1 MTYTPFDYQDIAIT
15 ACIERLTRAVRR
27 FRDPVDSERRAFALT
42 ACTGAGKTVI
52 ASKVLEAL
60 LVGSDTYNTDADPDI
75 TVLWVT
81 DDEALNAQTRQRFT
95 SASRLSSQRLHAID
109 SEGFPPVLD
118 RGAVYFLNIQKLHD
132 KSTKYTVASD
142 ARAYTLWDTISRTA
156 DEHTLIVVLDEA
168 HKGMKGGGERVTTV
182 RRLVEGEGSRKPV
195 PIVWGIS
202 ATPERFIDVM
212 GKHAAHTLEPAVV
225 VDTAAVQ
232 ESGLLKDTIILSAPE
247 SDGAYDTTM
256 LREAVRRVKGQEKRW
271 AAYCTSE
278 SIDLVVPLL
287 VVQVGNK
294 PSAAELNRIVGSIR
308 EEWKGDEGTTLE
320 DKHIRHVFGDRA
332 DIKADGVVIRHA
344 APESVQDNTNVRV
357 LLAIE
362 AITTG
367 WDCPRAE
374 VLVSL
379 RGGKDRTHITQLIG
393 RMVRTPLARRID
405 TDELLNTV
413 TCLLPKFDAKTTDD
427 VVARLTARDF
437 GDGDVPADADRA
449 RVRVLR
455 DPVTLERNPN
465 VPDDVF
471 DALAELPTEI
481 RPVGAALRPITAL
494 FETAAAL
501 AGFDMVPTAT
511 ADATNKL
518 VEVLEGLFVSPRNTE
533 ALDAAVVSIETAT
546 VRTVSTH
553 LGTGTVYTPVE
564 STLTVD
570 VHAIDAA
577 FAEAVKVV
585 GKEAAL
591 AFQKHRAKV
600 NNDDDLIRA
609 KTQVAA
615 TVSLPD
621 TKSTVERAASDLT
634 NAWLDKHGR
643 DFKTEGDKGRAA
655 YLKLARRAGKPVT
668 VTVAVPETLVENT
681 RDTKGVLIPT
691 VNRHLFSAPNGA
703 YPFKRDSSW
712 ETTVLDTE
720 LARTGNAA
728 VIGWYRNPARPD
740 DTALQIPYLNAA
752 GKETSAQPDFLFFQ
766 RDVTGKVLVSVI
778 DPHGT
783 HFNDGIQRL
792 RGMAE
797 FVAAHDGLFENFLAV
812 AESKRNGKTVL
823 VALDLKLADVQ
834 RAIAEATSDVPL
846 FDDEKLTTV
855 YAPPAV

>member
-1 MTYTPFDYQDIAIT
+1 MTYTPFDYQDTAIT

-60 LVGSDTYNTDADPDI
+60 LVGSDTYGTDADPDI

-95 SASRLSSQRLHAID
+95 SASRLPSQRLHAID
-109 SEGFPPVLD
+109 SEHFPEVLE

-168 HKGMKGGGERVTTV
+168 HKGMKGDGERVTTV
-182 RRLVEGEGSRKPV
+182 RRLVEGEGARKPA

-212 GKHAAHTLEPAVV
+212 GKHAAHTLEPAVT

-232 ESGLLKDTIILSAPE
+232 ESGLLKDTIILSAPDTE
-247 SDGAYDTTM
+247 GAYDTTM
-256 LREAVRRVKGQEKRW
+256 LREAVRRVREQEKRW
-271 AAYCTSE
+271 ATYCMSE
-278 SIDLVVPLL
+278 GIDPVVPLL

-294 PSAAELNRIVGSIR
+294 PSAAELNRIVGSVR
-308 EEWKGDEGTTLE
+308 EEWKGDDGTVLE
-320 DKHIRHVFGDRA
+320 DKHIRHVFGDRT
-332 DIKADGVVIRHA
+332 DIKADGVVIKHA
-344 APESVQDNTNVRV
+344 APESIQDNTNVRV

-405 TDELLNTV
+405 TDEALNTV
-413 TCLLPKFDAKTTDD
+413 TCLLPKFDAKTTDE
-427 VVARLTARDF
+427 VVKRLTARDF
-437 GDGDVPADADRA
+437 GDGEVPADADRA
-449 RVRVLR
+449 KVRVLR

-465 VPDDVF
+465 VPSDVF
-471 DALAELPTEI
+471 DTLAALPTAI
-481 RPVGAALRPITAL
+481 RPAGTALRPITAV
-494 FETAAAL
+494 FETAAVL
-501 AGFDMVPTAT
+501 AGYSMVPSAT

-518 VEVLEGLFVSPRNTE
+518 VEVLEGLFVSPRNTD
-533 ALDAAVVSIETAT
+533 ALANAVTAIDTAT
-546 VRTVSTH
+546 VRTVSAN
-553 LGTGTVYTPVE
+553 LGTGTVYAPVE

-570 VHAIDAA
+570 THAIDAA
-577 FAEAVKVV
+577 FADAVKVI

-591 AFQKHRAKV
+591 AFQKHRATV
-600 NNDDDLIRA
+600 NDDDDLIRA
-609 KTQVAA
+609 KTEVAA
-615 TVSLPD
+615 TVSLPYAK
-621 TKSTVERAASDLT
+621 TTVERAASDLT

-643 DFKTEGDKGRAA
+643 DFKLHGDQGRAA

-668 VTVAVPETLVENT
+668 VTVVVPETLVENT
-681 RDTKGVLIPT
+681 KDTKGNLIPT
-691 VNRHLFSAPNGA
+691 VERHLFSTPDGA
-703 YPFKRDSSW
+703 FPFKRDSSW

-740 DTALQIPYLNAA
+740 DTSLQIPYVNAA

-766 RDVTGKVLVSVI
+766 RDVMGKVRVSVI

-797 FVAAHDGLFENFLAV
+797 FVAAHEELFENFLAV
-812 AESKRNGKTVL
+812 AESTRNGKKVL
-823 VALDLKLADVQ
+823 VALDLKSGDVQ
-834 RAIAEATSDVPL
+834 RAIAAASSDVPL
-846 FDDEKLTTV
+846 FDSEKLTTV